1 MPLARSASAMVF
13 EMKPAA
19 IYARFS
25 TELQNEKSTED
36 QIALCRTY
44 AARHQLNIV
53 ATFEDKAR
61 SGASV
66 FGRDGLMQLMDA
78 ARQNLFSVVIVGRW
92 TGSPVTWKI
101 SPAFTSGCLSRGS
114 KFRLSTMAL
123 L

>member
-1 MPLARSASAMVF
+1 MPPAISASEVVF
-13 EMKPAA
+13 SMKPAA
-19 IYARFS
+19 IYARCS

-44 AARHQLNIV
+44 AARYQLNIV

-78 ARQNLFSVVIVGRW
+78 ARQNIFTVVTWRRW
-92 TGSPVTWKI
+92 TGSRVTWKI
-101 SPAFTSGCLSRGS
+101 WP
-114 KFRLSTMAL
+114 
-123 L
+123 